1 MAEIASMT
9 GFADAA
15 QAAEGATVS
24 VELRSVNARFLEI
37 ALRIPEELR
46 LAEGRVRERIGAAL
60 SRGKIEC
67 RVALSRDTAASGP
80 RLDARALEQLSA
92 LSREVRAAMPDAPAL
107 GIGDVLRWPGIVDA
121 GGVSGEALLE
131 PLLATLDRA
140 LSGLRESRRR
150 EGAAL
155 AGALLERCDGIA
167 AITLRLREAAPRI
180 LADLER
186 RTQERLAQT
195 LGAAISPSLLSRE
208 EIAER
213 IRQEVTLL
221 GLRADIA
228 EELDRLGAHVAE
240 VRRILAQGGG
250 VGRRLDFLLQELN
263 RESNTVASKASAI
276 DMTQAAVELKLLIE
290 QMREQVQNLE

>member
-1 MAEIASMT
+1 
-9 GFADAA
+9 
-15 QAAEGATVS
+15 
-24 VELRSVNARFLEI
+24 
-37 ALRIPEELR
+37 
-46 LAEGRVRERIGAAL
+46 
-60 SRGKIEC
+60 
-67 RVALSRDTAASGP
+67 
-80 RLDARALEQLSA
+80 
-92 LSREVRAAMPDAPAL
+92 
-107 GIGDVLRWPGIVDA
+107 VLRWPGVVDA